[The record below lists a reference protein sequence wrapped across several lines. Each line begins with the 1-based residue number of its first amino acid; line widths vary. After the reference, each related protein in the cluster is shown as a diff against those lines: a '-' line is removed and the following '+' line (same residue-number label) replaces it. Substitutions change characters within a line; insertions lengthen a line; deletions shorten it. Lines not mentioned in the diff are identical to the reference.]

1 MGVPIVQ
8 SLRPVTELQIETH
21 LMITDPDNFLDEF
34 DEAGSD
40 LLLVHWEAT
49 PNVHRTMHYIR
60 ALGNRAG
67 VAINPATPASVLEEI
82 LPDISQ
88 ALVMAVE
95 AGLRT
100 SAVSPHNPAE
110 SQRLVPHDRRLNPD
124 CDLAVD
130 RGIDSATARTA
141 VVAGA
146 NVLVAGTS
154 LFGIREGVA
163 AGTKKSESKPRFG

>member
-1 MGVPIVQ
+1 M
-8 SLRPVTELQIETH
+8 
-21 LMITDPDNFLDEF
+21 
-34 DEAGSD
+34 
-40 LLLVHWEAT
+40 LLVHWEAT
-49 PNVHRTMHYIR
+49 PNVHRTVHYIR
-60 ALGNRAG
+60 ALGKRAG

-95 AGLRT
+95 PGFGRQQFL
-100 SAVSPHNPAE
+100 HNPAE

-130 RGIDSATARTA
+130 GGIDPATARLA

-154 LFGIREGVA
+154 VFGIREGVA
-163 AGTKKSESKPRFG
+163 AGTRSLRASLDLVDQERFLKEVKLCNLE